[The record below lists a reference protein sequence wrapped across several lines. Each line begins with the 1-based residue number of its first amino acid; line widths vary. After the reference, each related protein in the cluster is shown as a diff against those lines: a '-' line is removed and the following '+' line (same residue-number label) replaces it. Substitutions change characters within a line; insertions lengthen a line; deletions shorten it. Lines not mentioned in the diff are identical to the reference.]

1 MKSSSIAKSVTA
13 FAILAVLAGCS
24 TWHSMDKTEG
34 TVAGGAGGAVAGAV
48 VGGPVGAVVGGV
60 GGAYVGNEVAGKDR
74 TVTSSSASS
83 STTSSRYDSAL
94 VRSVQQALNDR
105 GYNAGSVD
113 GQWGP
118 TTEDAVRRFQQASG
132 LPQTGELERS
142 TLAALGVS
150 AHAM

>member
-1 MKSSSIAKSVTA
+1 MKSLNIAKSVTA
-13 FAILAVLAGCS
+13 VAMLAAFAGCS
-24 TWHSMDKTEG
+24 SWHKMDKTEG
-34 TVAGGAGGAVAGAV
+34 TVAGGVGGAVAGAV

-60 GGAYVGNEVAGKDR
+60 GGAYVGNETAGKDQPA
-74 TVTSSSASS
+74 TSSTSSS

-94 VRSVQQALNDR
+94 VRNVQQALNDR

-118 TTEDAVRRFQQASG
+118 STEDAVRRFQQASG

-142 TLAALGVS
+142 TLSALGV
-150 AHAM
+150 APTM